1 MATSL
6 LFLILSISSTLFAS
20 DVPVLIWSPDRPLS
34 DLPQAPAVHSI
45 SQDTFHTKYLKP
57 LLKDE
62 GHVIVAFLQDKLH
75 INDISKYADVYNPSS
90 DGGAFKNI
98 KGLLDEH
105 FSLELPHVLDSHQA
119 LSSLRSKF
127 PGTVHD
133 VDPAT
138 DLSSLD
144 LGGKQNYLLIVRLAP
159 VASAKNEEAAITA
172 NDNLVG
178 KVADHLQKRSV
189 RYTALYTAEASEST
203 EEGGHFAR
211 RLMADVPDVDTKG
224 IFFNASYS
232 NGSAYAYL
240 TSISFCL
247 YDKYDPEK
255 PPEQCY
261 FKFTSGDL
269 SKITHTTT
277 AQDLGNSTLL
287 LTMKLDGVSS
297 NQTAVKYNI
306 TLNMPFKLMYDRW
319 IIETPTVSL
328 LSANGNSSI
337 SATNRSLDTRMY
349 EYDLVASLLYSYHCS
364 AMDFMESPTT
374 NSTPIIGRFTLGGF
388 QVQPF
393 NTSHKGFSL
402 SQDCTGWFTTAI
414 WMGIIPVALNIIVL
428 LLGMYMIASLS
439 TNDRFDDPKGKTLTI
454 NAGE

>member
-1 MATSL
+1 ML
-6 LFLILSISSTLFAS
+6 KPF
-20 DVPVLIWSPDRPLS
+20 DHDK
-34 DLPQAPAVHSI
+34 QAVHSI

-247 YDKYDPEK
+247 
-255 PPEQCY
+255 
-261 FKFTSGDL
+261 
-269 SKITHTTT
+269 
-277 AQDLGNSTLL
+277 
-287 LTMKLDGVSS
+287 LTMKLD
-297 NQTAVKYNI
+297 
-306 TLNMPFKLMYDRW
+306 
-319 IIETPTVSL
+319 
-328 LSANGNSSI
+328 
-337 SATNRSLDTRMY
+337 
-349 EYDLVASLLYSYHCS
+349 
-364 AMDFMESPTT
+364 
-374 NSTPIIGRFTLGGF
+374 
-388 QVQPF
+388 
-393 NTSHKGFSL
+393 
-402 SQDCTGWFTTAI
+402 DCTGWFTTAI